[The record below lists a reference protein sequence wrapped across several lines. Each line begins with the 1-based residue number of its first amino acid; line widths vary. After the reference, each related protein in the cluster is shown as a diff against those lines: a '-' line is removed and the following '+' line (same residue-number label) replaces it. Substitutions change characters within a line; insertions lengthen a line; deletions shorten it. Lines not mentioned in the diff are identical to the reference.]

1 MNSNQDLKQVNER
14 LDQIEQKLDR
24 LGESQ
29 QGKRSPGVRFLI
41 GFGIT
46 IAIISV
52 LLLTLGVIQFVSNVS
67 NG

>member
-14 LDQIEQKLDR
+14 LDQIERKLDN
-24 LGESQ
+24 LGGSQ
-29 QGKRSPGVRFLI
+29 QNKRSPGVRFLI

-52 LLLTLGVIQFVSNVS
+52 LLLTLGVIQFVST
-67 NG
+67 G